1 MARCLGEIN
10 ICQSYKFLYSDVPVD
25 SSDFV
30 ITLSRNVKYVYMYAI
45 LRGTSALLAL
55 EVTFALCCAV
65 HAVSNDRDEKRNGG
79 NDDGG
84 NNSHKHYYTSFQ
96 AHINK

>member
-1 MARCLGEIN
+1 M
-10 ICQSYKFLYSDVPVD
+10 D
-25 SSDFV
+25 SNDFV
-30 ITLSRNVKYVYMYAI
+30 ITLSRNVKYMYMYAI

>member
-1 MARCLGEIN
+1 M
-10 ICQSYKFLYSDVPVD
+10 PVD

-30 ITLSRNVKYVYMYAI
+30 ITLSRNIKCMYIYAI
-45 LRGTSALLAL
+45 LRGTSALLVL

-65 HAVSNDRDEKRNGG
+65 HAVSNDQYGKRNGG
-79 NDDGG
+79 NDDGR
-84 NNSHKHYYTSFQ
+84 NNSHKQYYSSFQ